1 MRAVLHELS
10 RSGGRVRALC
20 GYFFDESGVDKKENL
35 KTLSAL
41 GIESSVINKRCS
53 FDGSSVSI
61 CIVEINGALQFPNLF
76 KDSACVSGESE

>member
-1 MRAVLHELS
+1 MRI
-10 RSGGRVRALC
+10 
-20 GYFFDESGVDKKENL
+20 FFRRIRLGKKENL

-41 GIESSVINKRCS
+41 GIESNVINKRRS